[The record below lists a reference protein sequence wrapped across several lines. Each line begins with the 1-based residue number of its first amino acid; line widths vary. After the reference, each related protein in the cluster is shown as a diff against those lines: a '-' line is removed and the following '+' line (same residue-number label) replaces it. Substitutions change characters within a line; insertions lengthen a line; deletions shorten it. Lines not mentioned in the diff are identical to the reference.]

1 MLISVNDSPSTP
13 CTSTNATVA
22 RPDLRAAGATFPR
35 SNEILYHL
43 TSGRMSNTANRDLEI
58 QAASWI

>member
-13 CTSTNATVA
+13 CTSTNATVV

-35 SNEILYHL
+35 SNEIL
-43 TSGRMSNTANRDLEI
+43 DLREI
-58 QAASWI
+58 TVPLHSTPAA

>member
-13 CTSTNATVA
+13 CTSTNTTVA
-22 RPDLRAAGATFPR
+22 RPDLRAAGATFPKTC
-35 SNEILYHL
+35 EILHHF
-43 TSGRMSNTANRDLEI
+43 TSGRMSDTANRNLEI